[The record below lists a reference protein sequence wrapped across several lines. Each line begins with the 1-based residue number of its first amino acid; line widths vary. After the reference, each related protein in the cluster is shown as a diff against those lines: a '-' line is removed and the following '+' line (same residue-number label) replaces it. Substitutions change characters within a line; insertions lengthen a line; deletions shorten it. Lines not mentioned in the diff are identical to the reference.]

1 MQNWIQILIILLA
14 IGGPVLGR
22 ALQAIDKKQKARQRQ
37 KDQEAREFEALRTG
51 RNTTEVQTR
60 APRATRQARTGNAAR
75 PISTDAAAPTATAR
89 NATQRMQ
96 ELARKRQQQLEELRR
111 RQRAAQHQAEGQTA
125 QSGQSLPPKPDRPV
139 NRPQAGQSAR
149 PTAKPARRPRPQVQA
164 AQSRPLSQTKPP
176 TNTLGPSSIHE
187 LAIDQHILHP
197 ATEAPG
203 AAAAPVKLLG
213 KQMSAEDWRRFIVAR
228 ELLEPP
234 LALRKGHGG
243 SPL

>member
-1 MQNWIQILIILLA
+1 MGNWIQILIILLA
-14 IGGPVLGR
+14 VGGPVLGR

-37 KDQEAREFEALRTG
+37 KDIEARELEALRTG
-51 RNTTEVQTR
+51 RSTTEVQTLSTQATR
-60 APRATRQARTGNAAR
+60 PARAGNAPRPAPAGSAG
-75 PISTDAAAPTATAR
+75 PTATAR

-111 RQRAAQHQAEGQTA
+111 RQRAAQQQAAGQTA
-125 QSGQSLPPKPDRPV
+125 QSGEPLPQKPGRPA
-139 NRPQAGQSAR
+139 NRPQAGQAPR
-149 PTAKPARRPRPQVQA
+149 PTAKAPRRPRPEVQA
-164 AQSRPLSQTKPP
+164 ARTRPLSQTKPP

-197 ATEAPG
+197 ATEAPP

-213 KQMSAEDWRRFIVAR
+213 KQMSPEDWRRFIVAR

-234 LALRKGHGG
+234 LALRKGYGG
-243 SPL
+243 SPV

>member
-1 MQNWIQILIILLA
+1 MGNWIQILIILLA

-37 KDQEAREFEALRTG
+37 KDQEARELEALRTG
-51 RNTTEVQTR
+51 RNTTEVQSR

-75 PISTDAAAPTATAR
+75 TISTDAAAPTATAR

-125 QSGQSLPPKPDRPV
+125 QSGQSLPPKTG
-139 NRPQAGQSAR
+139 RPQAGQPVR

-164 AQSRPLSQTKPP
+164 AQSRPLSQTMPP

-187 LAIDQHILHP
+187 LAIDQHVLHP
-197 ATEAPG
+197 ATEASR

-213 KQMSAEDWRRFIVAR
+213 KRMSAEDWRRFIVAR
-228 ELLEPP
+228 ELLDPP

>member
-1 MQNWIQILIILLA
+1 VNGSLIQILIILLA

-37 KDQEAREFEALRTG
+37 KDQEARELEALRTG
-51 RNTTEVQTR
+51 RNTTEVQSR

-75 PISTDAAAPTATAR
+75 TISTDAAAPTATAR

-111 RQRAAQHQAEGQTA
+111 RQRAAQQQAAGQTA
-125 QSGQSLPPKPDRPV
+125 QSGQALPPTA
-139 NRPQAGQSAR
+139 NRPQAGQPVR
-149 PTAKPARRPRPQVQA
+149 PKAKPARRPRPQVQA
-164 AQSRPLSQTKPP
+164 AQTRPLSQTKPP

-187 LAIDQHILHP
+187 LAIDQHVLHP
-197 ATEAPG
+197 ATEAPR

-213 KQMSAEDWRRFIVAR
+213 KRMSAEDWRRFIVAR

-234 LALRKGHGG
+234 LALRKGYGG